1 MALEGTDPVSRHKLL
16 VRAGLIS
23 WATLVYVFLFAPIVL
38 LVLFSFNANKYGTL
52 PVTGWTTHWYT
63 DAFNNEQIKEA
74 VEETLKIALEVVAIA
89 TVVGTAAAFPLVRSN
104 LPFRSG
110 LRVGL
115 ILPILI
121 PGLLIGVSLLSFF
134 TSVLHVALSSQ
145 TAVIGQS
152 VYVTPFVLLV
162 VASRLEGFD
171 RSLERAASDLGA
183 NSWQVLKKI
192 VLPLLAPA
200 IVAGA
205 LFAFTLSLDE
215 FVITL
220 FLIGGGNT
228 LPIYIY
234 TQVKFGITPEVNA
247 VATLLIASSLTIGA
261 IGLSL
266 PTLIRRARAVLAG
279 ARRDRVAGLPA
290 SAATARR

>member
-1 MALEGTDPVSRHKLL
+1 MALESTDPVARHKRL
-16 VRAGLIS
+16 VRAGLVS
-23 WATLVYVFLFAPIVL
+23 WATLIYVFLFAPIIL
-38 LVLFSFNANKYGTL
+38 LVLFSFNANRYGTL

-63 DAFNNEQIKEA
+63 DAFHNEQIKEA
-74 VEETLKIALEVVAIA
+74 VSETLKIALEVTAIA
-89 TVVGTAAAFPLVRSN
+89 TIVGTAAAFPLVRAN
-104 LPFRSG
+104 IPFRSG

-134 TSVLHVALSSQ
+134 TSVLHVPLSSQ

-171 RSLERAASDLGA
+171 RSLERAAADLGA
-183 NSWQVLKKI
+183 STWQTLRRI

-220 FLIGGGNT
+220 FLIGAGNT

-247 VATLLIASSLTIGA
+247 VATLLIAASLTIGA
-261 IGLSL
+261 IALSL
-266 PTLIRRARAVLAG
+266 PSLIRG
-279 ARRDRVAGLPA
+279 ARTRISAARRTRDAAVPAG
-290 SAATARR
+290 AATARR

>member
-1 MALEGTDPVSRHKLL
+1 MALEGTDPVAPHKRL
-16 VRAGLIS
+16 VRAGLVS
-23 WATLVYVFLFAPIVL
+23 WATLVYFFLFAPIVL

-63 DAFNNEQIKEA
+63 DAFKNEQIKEA

-104 LPFRSG
+104 IPFRSG

-115 ILPILI
+115 MLPILI
-121 PGLLIGVSLLSFF
+121 PGLLIGVSLLTFF
-134 TSVLHVALSSQ
+134 TSVLHVTLSSQ

-183 NSWQVLKKI
+183 NSWQVLRRI

-266 PTLIRRARAVLAG
+266 PSLIRRVRSAFAAVRRTRG
-279 ARRDRVAGLPA
+279 AALPA
-290 SAATARR
+290 GAATARR

>member
-16 VRAGLIS
+16 VRAGLVS
-23 WATLVYVFLFAPIVL
+23 WATLVYFFLFAPIIL

-63 DAFNNEQIKEA
+63 DAFKNEQIKEA
-74 VEETLKIALEVVAIA
+74 VEETLKIALEVVAIS

-261 IGLSL
+261 IGLAL
-266 PTLIRRARAVLAG
+266 PSLIRRARTAIAG
-279 ARRDRVAGLPA
+279 VRDRDAGLPA
-290 SAATARR
+290 TAATARR